1 MMKKLLMV
9 VVFALCAGG
18 SFTSSAEVITWTGAA
33 GNHKWETGRNWD
45 LNRVPNVATDDIVV
59 GPFDELTVIS
69 NFNRA
74 AYTIDKSLTVKRNA
88 RMRWTTTYGDQQ
100 KSGDQGRLIVE
111 DGGQYVFDPTEGL
124 GVLNA
129 GFSVRG
135 SVWMYPGSLI
145 ENINHAYS
153 PHGGF
158 GPS

>member
-9 VVFALCAGG
+9 AVFALCAGG

-33 GNHKWETGRNWD
+33 GDHKWETGGNWD

-88 RMRWTTTYGDQQ
+88 RMRWTTTYGYQQ
-100 KSGDQGRLIVE
+100 RNRRVSIADI
-111 DGGQYVFDPTEGL
+111 
-124 GVLNA
+124 
-129 GFSVRG
+129 
-135 SVWMYPGSLI
+135 
-145 ENINHAYS
+145 
-153 PHGGF
+153 
-158 GPS
+158 GPSEHPRPIPGLMLMVW